1 MTGVQTCALPIF
13 RDESN
18 KDTERPKSSES
29 KMDESEK
36 GRGLSEKENVGKRER
51 ERERHYGNDD

>member
-1 MTGVQTCALPIF
+1 
-13 RDESN
+13 
-18 KDTERPKSSES
+18 
-29 KMDESEK
+29 MDESEI